1 MPLRL
6 PIAELASIT
15 ARRICIIKPSALGDV
30 VQSLPL
36 LPVLRR
42 RFPDATIDWVI
53 NGGLAG
59 LLEGHPDL
67 AQVIPF
73 YRRGTPW
80 DFFALLR
87 TLRGRNFDLVFDLQ
101 GLFRSAVMTL
111 ATGARHR
118 VGLETAREG
127 AGWACQLSVPDS
139 GWDVPAHQ
147 RYARIAAALGVG
159 RPPAGSGL
167 FISAAAR
174 LWARETLQ
182 SLPRPILAIHA
193 GAGWETKRWPA
204 ENFARVAAR
213 FSGSVVTVGSR
224 DEAALTAPIAAAAA
238 GAGRMAL
245 DLAGATSLPQLAAVL
260 ESADVVLS
268 NDSGPLHLASAA
280 GTPVVGIFTC
290 TSPIISGPAGSA
302 QELVATTVP
311 CAASYCKQCPRP
323 GQERM
328 ACLREITVP
337 RVEHA
342 LEQIC
347 RRLPARRH
355 SA

>member
-36 LPVLRR
+36 VPILRR

-53 NGGLAG
+53 NDSLAG
-59 LLEGHPDL
+59 LLEGHPRL
-67 AQVIPF
+67 ARVIPF
-73 YRRGTPW
+73 NRRGTPW
-80 DFFALLR
+80 DFAVLLR
-87 TLRGRNFDLVFDLQ
+87 TLRGRNFDLVLDLQ

-111 ATGARHR
+111 ATGARRR

-127 AGWACQLSVPDS
+127 AGWACRYSVP
-139 GWDVPAHQ
+139 GTAWDVPAHE
-147 RYARIAAALGVG
+147 RYSRIAAALGVEG
-159 RPPAGSGL
+159 PQSDSGL
-167 FISAAAR
+167 FIPAAAR
-174 LWARETLQ
+174 GWARETLK

-193 GAGWETKRWPA
+193 GAGWETKRWPV
-204 ENFARVAAR
+204 EKFAQVAAR
-213 FSGSVVTVGSR
+213 FPGSIVAVGSR
-224 DEAALTAPIAAAAA
+224 DEMVLTAPIVAAAA
-238 GAGRMAL
+238 GAGTMTL
-245 DLAGATSLPQLAAVL
+245 DLAGVTSLPRLAAVL
-260 ESADVVLS
+260 EYADVVLS

-290 TSPIISGPAGSA
+290 TSPIISGPAGSGH
-302 QELVATTVP
+302 ELVATTVP

-323 GQERM
+323 GNDQL
-328 ACLREITVP
+328 ACLKEISVS

-342 LEQIC
+342 LDQI
-347 RRLPARRH
+347 RQRWPARRH